1 MSYDRYQIM
10 EQVSA
15 NTHVHAPK
23 GVMVVGES
31 KGATL
36 HPFATPNY
44 TSGLTG
50 YAVKGASGAAVQVD
64 GSLTGTIFPVAV
76 AYVGALEAGAKV
88 YRLA

>member
-1 MSYDRYQIM
+1 M

-15 NTHVHAPK
+15 NSHVHAPK
-23 GVMVVGES
+23 GVMVVGAA
-31 KGATL
+31 GATL

-50 YAVKGASGAAVQVD
+50 YAVKGASGDAVQIT
-64 GSLTGTIFPVAV
+64 GSSSGVIFPVAV
-76 AYVGALEAGAKV
+76 SYVGAVASGAKV